1 VPGARLKEA
10 GMRRRAFLRGLG
22 AAGGAAL
29 ASGVARLGAAAHA
42 RPTDRLRAAGLSV
55 VAKVVVGDGAAAAEV
70 EVPLGAGSAA
80 RKSIPGGTITLQASP
95 VAGEPDAV
103 DVTATLGS
111 RGRALSVAV
120 ELRLDVARW
129 SRDVYLVL
137 PGACYAGNRFES
149 RRAGYPALLTEPAD
163 IGPNVPVIVTDVPR
177 LELHPGPSRVDAR
190 AADLAT
196 PGLGVLWPESRL
208 GLVALVDPT
217 TPLGGV
223 GLSVEENEERSAA
236 AICVRAPLAR
246 DLAWS
251 GEAAGARG
259 RGATASL
266 RDGERVTLRAR
277 LHLFDCADPP
287 ALFARL
293 FTLRKELTGRTAA
306 VHELPFSAAFAAHEE
321 RVNRRFVETH
331 GFYAV
336 GARDSAY
343 STWQTGWSGGLAGT
357 LPLLAAGA
365 ARSRERAW
373 RTTAFLLDG
382 GQAPSGFFHAVS
394 DGKTWSDDG
403 FSAPWPRRGAPGP
416 FRHAHRWHLVRR
428 SGDTLLALCK
438 QLALLE
444 RRPEPTGN
452 ERLVATLGQAARR
465 TADAFVRLWDRY
477 HQLGQFV
484 DVESGELVVGGSTSA
499 GIVPAAL
506 ALAAARFKREGY
518 LRVAQAAGES
528 FYTRYVA
535 AGLACGG
542 PGDALQCP
550 DSESAAALV
559 ESFVTLWEATGD
571 RVWIA
576 RAEAA
581 AHLLA
586 SWVISYEPFAA
597 GSGRSGDL
605 RATGGV
611 LTNAQSGR
619 GAPGY
624 VLASGD
630 ALFRL
635 YRATGDRLLLELLRD
650 SAHGLAQYLPALE
663 RPATQA
669 GHDEEPWSR
678 TDPRGWLGRSPSVVP
693 TPGLIDAIALL
704 TYTEVPGLY
713 AQIDRGLV
721 FAFDHVEARLK
732 ERLGGKLVVSL
743 SNPTSAEAVVR
754 LYAESST
761 EAATPLPPGAVAG
774 APTVV
779 VPAGATVDALV
790 PPPAVTAR
798 R

>member
-1 VPGARLKEA
+1 VER
-10 GMRRRAFLRGLG
+10 
-22 AAGGAAL
+22 
-29 ASGVARLGAAAHA
+29 VGAAAHPQA
-42 RPTDRLRAAGLSV
+42 RPIDRLHAAGLSV
-55 VAKVVVGDGAAAAEV
+55 VAKLALADGAAGGEL
-70 EVPLGAGSAA
+70 ELPLGAGGA
-80 RKSIPGGTITLQASP
+80 RKPIPGGTITLQASP
-95 VAGEPDAV
+95 VPGEPDAV
-103 DVTATLGS
+103 DVVATLAA
-111 RGRALSVAV
+111 RRALSVAV
-120 ELRLDVARW
+120 ELRIDVARW
-129 SRDVYLVL
+129 SRDAYVVL

-149 RRAGYPALLTEPAD
+149 RRAAYPALLTEPAD
-163 IGPNVPVIVTDVPR
+163 IGPNVPVIVTDIPR
-177 LELHPGPSRVDAR
+177 LELHPGPSRIDAR
-190 AADLAT
+190 ASDLAT
-196 PGLGVLWPESRL
+196 PGLGVQWPESRL
-208 GLVALVDPT
+208 GLVALVDPAT
-217 TPLGGV
+217 SLGGV

-236 AICVRAPLAR
+236 AIRVRTPTAR

-251 GEAAGARG
+251 GEGQNG
-259 RGATASL
+259 HGHDATASL
-266 RDGERVTLRAR
+266 RDGQRVTLRAR

-287 ALFARL
+287 ALFTRL
-293 FTLRKELTGRTAA
+293 FALRKELTGKSAA
-306 VHELPFSAAFAAHEE
+306 VHDLSFSAAFAAHEE
-321 RVNRRFVETH
+321 RVNRRFVETP
-331 GFYAV
+331 GFYAL
-336 GARDSAY
+336 GAKDSAY
-343 STWQTGWSGGLAGT
+343 STWQSGWSGGLGAT
-357 LPLLAAGA
+357 LPLLVAGSA
-365 ARSRERAW
+365 LSRERAW
-373 RTTAFLLDG
+373 RTTAFQLAD
-382 GQAPSGFFHAVS
+382 GQAPSGFFHALS
-394 DGKTWSDDG
+394 DGKAWFDDG
-403 FSAPWPRRGAPGP
+403 FSAPGLRRGSAGP
-416 FRHAHRWHLVRR
+416 YRHARRWHLVRR

-444 RRPEPTGN
+444 RRPEPAGN
-452 ERLVATLGQAARR
+452 ERLIASLTQSARR
-465 TADAFVRLWDRY
+465 TADALVRLWDRY

-484 DVESGELVVGGSTSA
+484 DVESGDLVVGGSTSA

-506 ALAAARFKREGY
+506 ALAAARFKHEGY
-518 LRVAQAAGES
+518 LHVARAAGES

-559 ESFVTLWEATGD
+559 ESFVTLWEVTGD

-586 SWVISYEPFAA
+586 SWVISYEPA
-597 GSGRSGDL
+597 GAGAEL

-611 LTNAQSGR
+611 LTNAQRGR
-619 GAPGY
+619 GAPGF
-624 VLASGD
+624 VLGSGD

-650 SAHGLAQYLPALE
+650 SAQGLAQYLPYFD
-663 RPATQA
+663 RPAAT
-669 GHDEEPWSR
+669 EEAEPPSSR
-678 TDPRGWLGRSPSVVP
+678 TDPRAWLGRSAGVVSA
-693 TPGLIDAIALL
+693 PGLIDAIALL

-743 SNPTSAEAVVR
+743 QNPTRAEAVVR

-761 EAATPLPPGAVAG
+761 EAAAPLPPGAIAA